1 VSPEERDREA
11 LRKRWP
17 SAHARVAADKAVDA
31 LPEGAPMVRYID
43 TWIAA
48 YRKAGGKE
56 PRR

>member
-1 VSPEERDREA
+1 MGPEEKDRA
-11 LRKRWP
+11 LLIKRFP
-17 SAHARVAADKAVDA
+17 SFHARIAADRTVDT
-31 LPEGAPMVRYID
+31 LPADAPMTLYVD